1 MWGTSWANIMLT
13 MLDAQ
18 LTDYQRDNN
27 KSKANGRSNDS
38 EVLDLSD
45 PKNIEYLKKF
55 AQ

>member
-18 LTDYQRDNN
+18 RTDYKNDNK
-27 KSKANGRSNDS
+27 KSNASGRSGAT